1 MERLKR
7 NPATWGLILGG
18 AIVVASTFFAWLVVE
33 NRGGDEGI
41 LAINTAAI
49 DTVAGQTIL
58 FLGIV
63 AVLCGVLVTISLGKG
78 KYVWATLGLLAAGIV
93 VAAALWG
100 LVDIDGLAVRFA
112 DLEAFSTTITISPDL
127 PSDVVTRSFDEGTLS
142 ARPAIGLFIG
152 LGGGVL
158 AVLGALLSYRFTP
171 PVAEGSASSFG

>member
-18 AIVVASTFFAWLVVE
+18 VIVVASTFFAWLAVE
-33 NRGGDEGI
+33 SRGGDERI
-41 LAINTAAI
+41 RALDTVAI

-58 FLGIV
+58 FLGFV
-63 AVLCGVLVTISLGKG
+63 AILCGPLVLISLGKG
-78 KYVWATLGLLAAGIV
+78 KYVWATLGLLAAGV
-93 VAAALWG
+93 VAAAALWG
-100 LVDIDGLAVRFA
+100 LVDADGLAARFA

-127 PSDVVTRSFDEGTLS
+127 PGNVVSQSFDEGTLS
-142 ARPAIGLFIG
+142 ARAAIGLFIG

-171 PVAEGSASSFG
+171 PGAE

>member
-1 MERLKR
+1 
-7 NPATWGLILGG
+7 
-18 AIVVASTFFAWLVVE
+18 
-33 NRGGDEGI
+33 
-41 LAINTAAI
+41 
-49 DTVAGQTIL
+49 
-58 FLGIV
+58 
-63 AVLCGVLVTISLGKG
+63 
-78 KYVWATLGLLAAGIV
+78 
-93 VAAALWG
+93 
-100 LVDIDGLAVRFA
+100 

>member
-18 AIVVASTFFAWLVVE
+18 AIVVASTFFAWLAVE
-33 NRGGDEGI
+33 SRGGERI
-41 LAINTAAI
+41 PAIDTVAI

-78 KYVWATLGLLAAGIV
+78 KYVWATLGLLAAGV
-93 VAAALWG
+93 VAAAALWG
-100 LVDIDGLAVRFA
+100 LVDVDGLTARVA
-112 DLEAFSTTITISPDL
+112 DLEAFSTTITISPDS
-127 PSDVVTRSFDEGTLS
+127 PGDVVSQSFDEGTLS

-171 PVAEGSASSFG
+171 PVAGWSASSAG

>member
-18 AIVVASTFFAWLVVE
+18 AIVVASTFFEWLAVE
-33 NRGGDEGI
+33 TRGGDERI
-41 LAINTAAI
+41 SAIDNVAI

-78 KYVWATLGLLAAGIV
+78 KYVWATLGLLAAGV
-93 VAAALWG
+93 AAAAALWG
-100 LVDIDGLAVRFA
+100 LVDADGLAARFA
-112 DLEAFSTTITISPDL
+112 DLEAFSTTIPISPDL
-127 PSDVVTRSFDEGTLS
+127 PGDVVSQSFDEGTLS
-142 ARPAIGLFIG
+142 ARAAIGLFIG

-158 AVLGALLSYRFTP
+158 AVLGAFLSYRFTP
-171 PVAEGSASSFG
+171 PAAE

>member
-18 AIVVASTFFAWLVVE
+18 AIVVASTFFAWLAVE
-33 NRGGDEGI
+33 SRGGDERI
-41 LAINTAAI
+41 RALDTVAI

-58 FLGIV
+58 FLGFV
-63 AVLCGVLVTISLGKG
+63 AILCGPLVLSSLGKG
-78 KYVWATLGLLAAGIV
+78 RYVWATLGLLAAGV
-93 VAAALWG
+93 VAAAALWG
-100 LVDIDGLAVRFA
+100 LVDADGLAARFA

-127 PSDVVTRSFDEGTLS
+127 PGDVVNQPFDEGTLS
-142 ARPAIGLFIG
+142 ARAAIGLFIG

-171 PVAEGSASSFG
+171 PVAE